1 MVVISGEDETSML
14 NIEYVLSFS
23 AANMLKNKDRK
34 MKTCIFIRMKIEFV
48 LLLIV

>member
-23 AANMLKNKDRK
+23 AANMLKNEVRK
-34 MKTCIFIRMKIEFV
+34 MKTCIFIHMKIEV
-48 LLLIV
+48 ILMLIV